1 MKRVAQVIGL
11 PAEHREAYERYH
23 AAVWPTVLERITAS
37 NIQNYSIFRHGELL
51 FSYFEYVGDNYEAD
65 MAKMAAD
72 PETQRWW
79 SVQQPLQQPLP
90 DRAEGDWW
98 TELPEVFHHE

>member
-1 MKRVAQVIGL
+1 MRRVAQVIGL

-23 AAVWPTVLERITAS
+23 AEVWPTVLERITAS

-51 FSYFEYVGDNYEAD
+51 FSYFEYVGDDYEAD
-65 MAKMAAD
+65 MARMAAD

-79 SVQQPLQQPLP
+79 AVQQPLQRPLP
-90 DRAEGDWW
+90 ERAEGDWW
-98 TELPEVFHHE
+98 ADLPEVFHHE

>member
-1 MKRVAQVIGL
+1 MRRVAQVIGL

-23 AAVWPTVLERITAS
+23 ADVWPTVLERITAS

-51 FSYFEYVGDNYEAD
+51 FSYFEYVGDDYEAD
-65 MAKMAAD
+65 MARMAAD

-79 SVQQPLQQPLP
+79 AVQQPLQRPLP
-90 DRAEGDWW
+90 ERAEGDWW
-98 TELPEVFHHE
+98 ADLPEVFHHE

>member
-1 MKRVAQVIGL
+1 MRRVAQVIGL
-11 PAEHREAYERYH
+11 PAEHREAYEQYH
-23 AAVWPTVLERITAS
+23 ADVWPTVLERITAS

-51 FSYFEYVGDNYEAD
+51 FSYFEYVGDDYEAD

-79 SVQQPLQQPLP
+79 AVQQPLQRPLP
-90 DRAEGDWW
+90 ERADGDWW
-98 TELPEVFHHE
+98 ADLPEVFHHE